1 MLGVR
6 FLDVDF
12 MRENLACASPTVWI
26 IRFFCTV
33 VKGEAAA
40 WSASRSQCRMEA
52 PERAR
57 SMATRAAR
65 PTSFCEPLYG
75 TPGGGGL
82 FGFKFSSRPHPRK
95 FGVKRFL
102 AVRRSWRGNGV
113 DCFGLPPWKKFSA
126 ARPRPSRSAQEDGC
140 SSLPCRG
147 VLSFRSEA
155 REASGSETARLHQAR
170 WRRSGG
176 CMAARGARAAAG
188 DADD

>member
-12 MRENLACASPTVWI
+12 MRETLACVSPSVWI

-65 PTSFCEPLYG
+65 PTSFCLAAEPLYG
-75 TPGGGGL
+75 TPEAGGL
-82 FGFKFSSRPHPRK
+82 FGFKFSSRPHPPK
-95 FGVKRFL
+95 FCVKRFL
-102 AVRRSWRGNGV
+102 VVRGVAGAVSGV
-113 DCFGLPPWKKFSA
+113 ACFGLPPWKKLSA
-126 ARPRPSRSAQEDGC
+126 A
-140 SSLPCRG
+140 
-147 VLSFRSEA
+147 
-155 REASGSETARLHQAR
+155 
-170 WRRSGG
+170 
-176 CMAARGARAAAG
+176 
-188 DADD
+188 